1 MSSFWNLWVLSY
13 MVKDVIQLK
22 LLRRANSGLPRWALS
37 QWQTSLQ
44 ETQRGQ
50 TQRRGRP
57 HDPGGG
63 ARSAAAT
70 SPGML
75 TATRRG
81 SLPLEPLWGVELQAS
96 RNVTRIHF
104 CCFKRSVL
112 MLLCNHMKWIQVQF
126 SEGRAQSF
134 HQTLKEVLMNPT
146 RSKNFYCRGLSKILY
161 EQGN

>member
-13 MVKDVIQLK
+13 MVKDVIQLW
-22 LLRRANSGLPRWALS
+22 LLRRANSGLPGWALS

-50 TQRRGRP
+50 TQRRGQP

-81 SLPLEPLWGVELQAS
+81 SLLLEPLWGVELQAS

-104 CCFKRSVL
+104 CCFKRFCAHVIMQPHEINTGAIFWGESPELSSDYKRGSYESHKVKE
-112 MLLCNHMKWIQVQF
+112 LL
-126 SEGRAQSF
+126 
-134 HQTLKEVLMNPT
+134 L
-146 RSKNFYCRGLSKILY
+146 
-161 EQGN
+161 